1 MEPGRR
7 WLMILTAIP
16 VTQNLRDGGIRP
28 AALGV
33 GQEMKDEIFQVIID
47 YC

>member
-1 MEPGRR
+1 MEPGGH

-16 VTQNLRDGGIRP
+16 VTQNLRGIRP

>member
-1 MEPGRR
+1 MEPGGH
-7 WLMILTAIP
+7 WLMILTAIS

-28 AALGV
+28 ALGV
-33 GQEMKDEIFQVIID
+33 GQEMTGEIFQVIID